1 MSVVKFKLIN
11 SFIWFKFS
19 RYPLELTKIVFKP
32 SPIGPKD
39 PNLTCSSNNI
49 NNIAIFGIIVN
60 QVVTIVGVPSYT
72 SGDQLCKGAA
82 AILKRKPI
90 NIKLNPKLIPCIQY
104 C

>member
-1 MSVVKFKLIN
+1 LD
-11 SFIWFKFS
+11 
-19 RYPLELTKIVFKP
+19 
-32 SPIGPKD
+32 PKRPKE

-82 AILKRKPI
+82 AILNRNPI
-90 NIKLNPKLIPCIQY
+90 NIKLNPKLILRRTPHSCDS
-104 C
+104 CASASPPLE